1 METPLLVGNSFTNA
15 HKDWKEGMYE
25 NFKEWSVKQ
34 FSHQPLESG
43 DEAELPIEYFKR
55 LKISLLK
62 RTIMGILFC
71 PPLQI
76 YRTIK
81 QKQRV
86 IHAYVGAVYR
96 KSILG

>member
-34 FSHQPLESG
+34 FGHQPLESG
-43 DEAELPIEYFKR
+43 DEAELPIEFQKAKEKNHR
-55 LKISLLK
+55 GHFVL
-62 RTIMGILFC
+62 
-71 PPLQI
+71 PPLKI

-86 IHAYVGAVYR
+86 IHAYVGAVYH

>member
-15 HKDWKEGMYE
+15 HKDWKEEIYE

-34 FSHQPLESG
+34 FDHQPLESG
-43 DEAELPIEYFKR
+43 DEVEHPIEFQKA
-55 LKISLLK
+55 KDISFEK
-62 RTIMGILFC
+62 NHHGHFIL
-71 PPLQI
+71 PPIQI

-86 IHAYVGAVYR
+86 ICAYVGAVYH

>member
-1 METPLLVGNSFTNA
+1 METPPLVGNSFTNA

-34 FSHQPLESG
+34 FVHQPLESG
-43 DEAELPIEYFKR
+43 DEAELPIKFQKAKDISFKKNHCGHFV
-55 LKISLLK
+55 L
-62 RTIMGILFC
+62 

-86 IHAYVGAVYR
+86 IHAYVGAVYH
-96 KSILG
+96 KSILR